1 MINFLPPIF
10 AKPLSAFVALVL
22 IAIAQHPAAS
32 TDAAAQEIVQGLEAL
47 PNVPALENQ
56 LEPADQTKTL
66 EKAPAKLA
74 SPFANRRAL
83 IVCGIA
89 GDKDYLESF
98 TESVAQIQSALTEKF
113 GFDEDGIRIQF
124 GLGPDQ
130 PAPKG
135 FTAHGGGTKDEI
147 ADEIETLVKQS
158 TDEDL
163 VWVFVISHT
172 YYDGKSV
179 FLNVPDTDPTHHEF
193 VASFKK
199 LKAKQSAFFICAPV
213 SGYFIKGLS
222 KPNRVVVTST
232 EADHETNGSIFHT
245 ALATA
250 FRDISADPKFD
261 FDKDGHV
268 SLVDLYIKASKN
280 LADAYLTDDR
290 PLYPTEHPNFD
301 DNGDGRGT
309 EIQVSYLTPEQ
320 GGRELAQPRIKRR
333 KADGSVASAVALPF
347 VSKPVSKPADAEAVN
362 AEATDEQGTDL
373 ETDDEKV
380 ADPKSSAAEATDE
393 KAATENQD
401 Q

>member
-1 MINFLPPIF
+1 MVKVNG
-10 AKPLSAFVALVL
+10 KEVRV
-22 IAIAQHPAAS
+22 
-32 TDAAAQEIVQGLEAL
+32 V
-47 PNVPALENQ
+47 
-56 LEPADQTKTL
+56 EPAGQAKTL
-66 EKAPAKLA
+66 EKVPPKIA

-98 TESVAQIQSALTEKF
+98 SESVAQIQSALTEKF
-113 GFDEDGIRIQF
+113 GFDADNIRIQF

-135 FTAHGGGTKDEI
+135 FTVHGGGTKDEI
-147 ADEIETLVKQS
+147 ADEIEKLVKQS
-158 TDEDL
+158 TAQDL
-163 VWVFVISHT
+163 AWVFVISHT

-179 FLNVPDTDPTHHEF
+179 FLNVPGTDPTHHEF

-199 LKAKQSAFFICAPV
+199 LKAKQSAFFVCTPV

-245 ALATA
+245 ALAA
-250 FRDISADPKFD
+250 ALRDISADPKFD

-320 GGRELAQPRIKRR
+320 GGRELTQPRIKRR
-333 KADGSVASAVALPF
+333 RKADGTVASGVALPF
-347 VSKPVSKPADAEAVN
+347 VSKLAEAEKPVAEAVEKE
-362 AEATDEQGTDL
+362 AAETKVIETEAT
-373 ETDDEKV
+373 DEKV
-380 ADPKSSAAEATDE
+380 ADPEKADEKVADQKSTDADATDE
-393 KAATENQD
+393 KKPTENQD